1 MEIIT
6 FKVQNLTTWFR
17 KRCILREQKENRT
30 HSFMKDEKV
39 EVYALKDSFQLCMSS
54 LPHFYDVKTVKDQ
67 RKFATACFEDY
78 LGSRICYF

>member
-1 MEIIT
+1 
-6 FKVQNLTTWFR
+6 
-17 KRCILREQKENRT
+17 
-30 HSFMKDEKV
+30 MKDEKV
-39 EVYALKDSFQLCMSS
+39 EVYALKDSFQLCMSN